1 MKFCCI
7 VMLALVLFSACGEES
22 LVNDDGQ
29 DSEEQIADDTNQN
42 GQDQVVDEIDQNDQD
57 QLDEEND
64 QDIQD
69 PTVVKINAVLTDRLK
84 RGYETEDLELYM
96 SSFWTEGYFYWSD
109 MATDNNVGDDVVFE
123 DWEQERD
130 SAIRVFE
137 DFRNIELEM
146 SEPPEVNILNEDGT
160 KAEVRN
166 HYQIQLY
173 VPEGTSL
180 PGGYEAFYA
189 EGDNIFI
196 FDFGENESGQRE
208 WRITEWRQN
217 EYSIE
222 EIKAARDLDNLGATW
237 GEIKAR

>member
-7 VMLALVLFSACGEES
+7 VMLVLVLFSACGEES

-29 DSEEQIADDTNQN
+29 DSEEQIA
-42 GQDQVVDEIDQNDQD
+42 
-57 QLDEEND
+57 EEND
-64 QDIQD
+64 QENQDPADEGNGQGVQD
-69 PTVVKINAVLTDRLK
+69 PTTVEMNAVLTDRLK
-84 RGYETEDLELYM
+84 LGYETEDLELYM
-96 SSFWTEGYFYWSD
+96 SSFWENGYFYWSD

-123 DWEQERD
+123 DWEMERD
-130 SAIRVFE
+130 SAIRVFA
-137 DFRNIELEM
+137 DYRNIELEM
-146 SEPPEVNILNEDGT
+146 SEPPEVNILNEGGT

-237 GEIKAR
+237 GALRL